1 MDQLADLC
9 REAKRLLSDLGSA
22 TTGKGARLRTRKPI
36 FTPFLEISSALALLR
51 FRQKDLDSAV
61 TRSRLEPHQFVLAKR
76 GPAVLANYAS
86 ARLPTGQCSVE
97 VTARMFGVVPL
108 FERLI

>member
-1 MDQLADLC
+1 M
-9 REAKRLLSDLGSA
+9 R
-22 TTGKGARLRTRKPI
+22 ARLRTRKPI

-61 TRSRLEPHQFVLAKR
+61 TRSSLEPHQFVLAKR

-86 ARLPTGQCSVE
+86 ARLPIGQCSVE